1 MWGFM
6 GLLAATMLDYATELM
21 GIKQTGA
28 WVPIWNPIR
37 LLGTVTGMFLIYGT
51 TASIVKRLSKTDR
64 ATDHATVAD
73 WAFLIMMWL
82 SGASGFALELAL
94 YLSSSPWWGYW
105 MLLLHVSVAMEL
117 VLLLP
122 FTKFAHVIYRTVA
135 LYIGALKPL
144 PEKEQ
149 ITASST
155 AD

>member
-1 MWGFM
+1 
-6 GLLAATMLDYATELM
+6 
-21 GIKQTGA
+21 
-28 WVPIWNPIR
+28 
-37 LLGTVTGMFLIYGT
+37 
-51 TASIVKRLSKTDR
+51 
-64 ATDHATVAD
+64 
-73 WAFLIMMWL
+73 MWL